1 MHKFV
6 KSPLAIA
13 LTASLLA
20 TAHTTMAAGFQIGEH
35 SAAGIGR
42 ANAGDGAIADDAS
55 VIASNPALMTQLKQ
69 PTLTVAA
76 TYVEPDVSVNGTKNT
91 NAAGNNA
98 GDQDASQSDVVPSV
112 TIPSIFYVH
121 PINQKVS
128 LGIAA
133 FTNFGLKSQYDDD
146 FGASDIADTASITTI
161 NINPSIAYQLND
173 TVSLGFG
180 VNYLIAS
187 AEFATS
193 LSNSIAPG
201 YEAYEGA
208 ELLGLEGD
216 GSDYGWNAGIA
227 WQVNPTTM
235 IGASYRSGFE
245 VTLEGDATSDL
256 NPAYNADGELVLDL
270 PELANLSIA
279 HQYNDQLQ
287 LSASIDY
294 TNWSTFEKLEGD
306 IDGVGKVHI
315 KDENWTEAFR
325 YSVGATYQLNPKV
338 KLRAGLAYDESPVE
352 AEDRSLSI
360 PDSNRVWY
368 STGANFAINE
378 MFDVDVAYAYI
389 DGEEVD
395 VTDEFSSPTLG
406 LNNTF
411 TGTSEGN
418 ANIVSVQLNSRF

>member
-1 MHKFV
+1 
-6 KSPLAIA
+6 
-13 LTASLLA
+13 
-20 TAHTTMAAGFQIGEH
+20 
-35 SAAGIGR
+35 
-42 ANAGDGAIADDAS
+42 
-55 VIASNPALMTQLKQ
+55 
-69 PTLTVAA
+69 
-76 TYVEPDVSVNGTKNT
+76 
-91 NAAGNNA
+91 
-98 GDQDASQSDVVPSV
+98 
-112 TIPSIFYVH
+112 
-121 PINQKVS
+121 
-128 LGIAA
+128 
-133 FTNFGLKSQYDDD
+133 
-146 FGASDIADTASITTI
+146 
-161 NINPSIAYQLND
+161 
-173 TVSLGFG
+173 
-180 VNYLIAS
+180 
-187 AEFATS
+187 
-193 LSNSIAPG
+193 
-201 YEAYEGA
+201 
-208 ELLGLEGD
+208 
-216 GSDYGWNAGIA
+216 
-227 WQVNPTTM
+227 M

-389 DGEEVD
+389 NGEEVD
-395 VTDEFSSPTLG
+395 VTDEFSSPTLR

>member
-1 MHKFV
+1 MTKFI
-6 KSPLAIA
+6 KSPLSIA
-13 LTASLLA
+13 LVSTLLA
-20 TAHTTMAAGFQIGEH
+20 TTNTSMAAGFQIAEH

-42 ANAGDGAIADDAS
+42 ANAGDGAIAADAS

-69 PTLTVAA
+69 PTLTAA
-76 TYVEPDVSVNGTKNT
+76 LNYVEPDVAIDGTKNT

-112 TIPSIFYVH
+112 AIPSIFYVH
-121 PINQKVS
+121 PINEKIS
-128 LGIAA
+128 LGLGA
-133 FTNFGLKSQYDDD
+133 FTNFGLESQYDND
-146 FGASDIADTASITTI
+146 FGASDIADTASILTI
-161 NINPSIAYQLND
+161 NINPSIAYKLND
-173 TVSLGFG
+173 SISLGFG

-216 GSDYGWNAGIA
+216 GTDYGWNAGVS
-227 WQVNPTTM
+227 WQVNPETI
-235 IGASYRSGFE
+235 IGVSYRSGFE

-270 PELANLSIA
+270 PEMANLSIA
-279 HQYNDQLQ
+279 HQFNDQLL

-306 IDGVGKVHI
+306 IDGVGTVHI
-315 KDENWTEAFR
+315 KDENWTEAYR
-325 YSVGATYQLNPKV
+325 YSVGATYQLNPMI
-338 KLRAGLAYDESPVE
+338 KLRVGLAYDESPVE

-368 STGANFAINE
+368 STGANFAVNN

-389 DGEEVD
+389 DGEEVG
-395 VTDEFSSPTLG
+395 VTEEFTNGDLG
-406 LNNTF
+406 LSNSF

-418 ANIVSVQLNSRF
+418 ANIVSVQLNTRF